1 MFKDLVPMDEFFAS
15 IYADDILVALKAA
28 GFEEIDPIIKRIAV
42 KEHMRLKNF
51 CNIVFIPERIY
62 YLLYEMILGSYLETM
77 YQNGKLPKSF
87 DFAEIAG
94 RVQIGDTSV
103 ELQGDK
109 SINDM
114 NETKLL
120 NWIGSLNS
128 SWQKEAITC
137 RKIEW

>member
-15 IYADDILVALKAA
+15 IYADDILVTLKAA
-28 GFEEIDPIIKRIAV
+28 GFEEIDPSIKMIAV
-42 KEHMRLKNF
+42 KESMRLKNF

-62 YLLYEMILGSYLETM
+62 YLLYEMILGSFLETM
-77 YQNGKLPKSF
+77 YQNGKLPSSF
-87 DFAEIAG
+87 DFSEIAG
-94 RVQIGDTSV
+94 RVQVGDTSV

-114 NETKLL
+114 SEAKLL
-120 NWIGSLNS
+120 NWINSLKS

>member
-28 GFEEIDPIIKRIAV
+28 GFEEIDPSIKMIAV
-42 KEHMRLKNF
+42 KEDMRLKNF

-62 YLLYEMILGSYLETM
+62 YLLYEMILDSFLETM
-77 YQNGKLPKSF
+77 YQRGKLPKPF

-114 NETKLL
+114 SEAKLMG
-120 NWIGSLNS
+120 WISSLKS
-128 SWQKEAITC
+128 SWRKEAITC

>member
-1 MFKDLVPMDEFFAS
+1 MFKDLVPMDEFFES
-15 IYADDILVALKAA
+15 IYADDILLALKAA
-28 GFEEIDPIIKRIAV
+28 GFEEIDPSIKMIAV

-62 YLLYEMILGSYLETM
+62 YLLYEMILGSFLETM

-120 NWIGSLNS
+120 NWIGSLKS

>member
-28 GFEEIDPIIKRIAV
+28 GFEEIDPSIKMIAV

-77 YQNGKLPKSF
+77 YQNGKLPKYF

-103 ELQGDK
+103 ELEGDK

-114 NETKLL
+114 SEAKLM
-120 NWIGSLNS
+120 G
-128 SWQKEAITC
+128 
-137 RKIEW
+137 

>member
-28 GFEEIDPIIKRIAV
+28 GFEEIDPSIKMIAV
-42 KEHMRLKNF
+42 NESMRLKNF

-62 YLLYEMILGSYLETM
+62 YLLYEMILGSYLEKM

-87 DFAEIAG
+87 DFAEIEG
-94 RVQIGDTSV
+94 KVQVGDTSV

-114 NETKLL
+114 NEAKLL
-120 NWIGSLNS
+120 NWIESLKS

>member
-1 MFKDLVPMDEFFAS
+1 
-15 IYADDILVALKAA
+15 
-28 GFEEIDPIIKRIAV
+28 
-42 KEHMRLKNF
+42 
-51 CNIVFIPERIY
+51 
-62 YLLYEMILGSYLETM
+62 MILGSFLETM

-94 RVQIGDTSV
+94 RVQVGDTSV
-103 ELQGDK
+103 ELEGDK

-114 NETKLL
+114 SEAKLL
-120 NWIGSLNS
+120 NWIGSLKS